1 MKATLAALLAVLPLL
16 AAAGSRNATAG
27 RSDESVFVNGLKPGQ
42 HESLL
47 YVWTSDPDAK
57 DPDFLSVIDANPA
70 SPTYGKVIATAPTT
84 GSTGNEAH
92 HFGYTADADRIFA
105 GGLFTNRLFIYDVK
119 TDPRKPKL
127 ITTVADL
134 AATTGYSGP
143 HTFYAV
149 PGGVMIAMLG
159 GKDGGAPG
167 GLVTLDNDGKFVKAL
182 AAPEYMYDVGVKREL
197 NLMISSSWA
206 HPHSIIHGMAP
217 MSEVGDEVVAWDFA
231 TGKVLQEAHL
241 DKAPLEIR
249 WLHAGTARGG
259 FVNCAFGNSVWH
271 WEVKDGKL
279 DFAKVLQLPDGSI
292 PADMRISYDD
302 KFLFVSLFGAGAVN
316 QYDISNPVK
325 PTLVS
330 TVAVPQAQMMKLTPD
345 NQRLYISN
353 SLLSNLDG
361 KVPYRVRLINVG
373 PKGMALDPKFDVDF
387 ENLPTGQAR
396 PHDMLL
402 K

>member
-1 MKATLAALLAVLPLL
+1 MKATLAALLAALPFL
-16 AAAGSRNATAG
+16 AAAGANTATWG
-27 RSDESVFVNGLKPGQ
+27 GTDESVFVAGLKAGQ

-47 YVWTSDPDAK
+47 YVWTSDADAK

-70 SPTYGKVIATAPTT
+70 SPTYGKLIATAPTV
-84 GSTGNEAH
+84 STGNEAH
-92 HFGYTADADRIFA
+92 HFGYTGDAGRIFA

-127 ITTVADL
+127 VSTVADL

-167 GLVTLDNDGKFVKAL
+167 GLVTLDNDGKFLKAF

-197 NLMISSSWA
+197 NLMVTSSWA
-206 HPHSIIHGMAP
+206 HPHSIMQGMAP
-217 MSEVGDEVVAWDFA
+217 MTEVGDEVVAWDFT

-241 DKAPLEIR
+241 DKAPLEVR
-249 WLHAGTARGG
+249 WLHSPTARGG
-259 FVNCAFGNSVWH
+259 FVNCAFGNSVWY

-279 DFAKVLQLPDGSI
+279 DFVKVVQLQDGAI

-316 QYDISNPVK
+316 QYDISDPKK
-325 PTLVS
+325 PTLVNS
-330 TVAVPQAQMMKLTPD
+330 VAVPQAQMMKLTPD

-361 KVPYRVRLINVG
+361 KVPYRVRMINVG
-373 PKGMALDPKFDVDF
+373 PKGMSLDPKFDVDF
-387 ENLPTGQAR
+387 DNLPTGQAR